1 MAKIAKIAKMTIV
14 TVYTGEPDEFLD
26 ATRDGRGLFAG
37 RGVRD
42 SGCCVLSLT
51 WPGNAIRRLLR
62 IIVRARWVPGRL
74 WWGSVPTRRN
84 RDGQDSF
91 GERTEH
97 HRRKEMWERLRGRD
111 LI

>member
-42 SGCCVLSLT
+42 SGCCVLS
-51 WPGNAIRRLLR
+51 PGNAIRRLLR
-62 IIVRARWVPGRL
+62 ITHCSRALGTWQALVGFRSNQAKP
-74 WWGSVPTRRN
+74 RRAGFLSRTN
-84 RDGQDSF
+84 RTPPPERDGEGDCA
-91 GERTEH
+91 G
-97 HRRKEMWERLRGRD
+97 G
-111 LI
+111 I